1 VRRHRG
7 VSAPSFR
14 DGAIRFCARASRRK
28 RLFFL
33 RRRDTLFIHS
43 IDKKRVRT
51 EGTENTEKR
60 FLGKRCERL
69 GTPNFSLAWFHLF
82 IGSVPKPASRR
93 KRPFFSRRRD
103 TPFIRSEGQKSGF
116 AQRARRTQRGQASR
130 RKRSFF
136 SRRRDTLFRR
146 AKKGSRGPVGYPAI
160 PHGHRG
166 VSAPSFRD
174 ARYPGFRSFQS
185 SKNRVRTENTENTE
199 DTERTQRK
207 KSMD

>member
-1 VRRHRG
+1 MCLENQGSHRGHREHGENKHRG
-7 VSAPSFR
+7 VRALAFRGADFQSA
-14 DGAIRFCARASRRK
+14 
-28 RLFFL
+28 FL
-33 RRRDTLFIHS
+33 WEH
-43 IDKKRVRT
+43 
-51 EGTENTEKR
+51 
-60 FLGKRCERL
+60 L

-166 VSAPSFRD
+166 VSAFSFRD
-174 ARYPGFRSFQS
+174 GAIPFL
-185 SKNRVRTENTENTE
+185 
-199 DTERTQRK
+199 ERHRADRGVLLVTPR
-207 KSMD
+207 